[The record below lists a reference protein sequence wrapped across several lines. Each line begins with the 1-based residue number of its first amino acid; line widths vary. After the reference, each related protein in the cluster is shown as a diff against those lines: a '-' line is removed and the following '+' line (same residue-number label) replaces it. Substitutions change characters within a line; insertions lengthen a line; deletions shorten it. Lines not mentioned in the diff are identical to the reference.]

1 MMPKLATI
9 NQALEALRQGKPVI
23 VVDDEQRENEGDLV
37 VSAEKVTP
45 ESLNFLAQYGRG
57 LVCMPMLPEAFERLG
72 IDMMTH
78 KNQSTFHTAFG
89 VSIGAANDITT
100 GISAADRAL
109 TVQVAANPDSTAA
122 DIVKPGHVFPLKAKP
137 NGVVERAGHTEASVD
152 LMRLAGLQP
161 AAVICEVM
169 NSDGTMARLPQLGRF
184 AKKHDLLIVSIEQ
197 LIHYRY
203 CNENFIEEVATTKL
217 PVESGEVW
225 QMKVFRST
233 IDQQEISVLLPQKPV
248 AAKEPLVRL
257 HSQCLTGDVF
267 GSNRCD
273 CGWQLKQSMQ
283 MLSQQGGVLL
293 YLPQEGRGIGLA
305 NKIKAY
311 ALQDQGMDTVEANH
325 ALGFAADERNYA
337 LAAQVLRELGLD
349 KVTLLTNNPQKH
361 AQLERYGVVVKRCE
375 PLVAPSNEHNA
386 QYLQTKKDKLGH
398 RFDNEGEDNVRKL
411 SDCI

>member
-1 MMPKLATI
+1 MTKLATI
-9 NQALEALRQGKPVI
+9 NQALEALRQGKPII

-37 VSAEKVTP
+37 VSAERVTP
-45 ESLNFLAQYGRG
+45 ETLNFLAQHGRG
-57 LVCMPMLPEAFERLG
+57 LICMPMLPEAFERLG

-109 TVQVAANPDSTAA
+109 TVQVAANPNSTEA
-122 DIVKPGHVFPLKAKP
+122 DIVKPGHVFPLKAKL

-169 NSDGTMARLPQLGRF
+169 NPDGSMARLPQLGRF

-217 PVESGEVW
+217 PVDGGEVW

-233 IDQQEISVLLPQKPV
+233 IDQQEISVLLPQKPI

-267 GSNRCD
+267 GSSRCD

-283 MLSQQGGVLL
+283 MLSEQGGVLL